1 MAKRKP
7 TEGRSELFL
16 PLPVGTVIRARY
28 RATHRGGALN
38 LYCGEDIAIHINPRP
53 DEGLVLNSHF
63 GGWGG
68 EERPEGY
75 PLVEYD
81 VEVVL
86 TVFVRAAD
94 FRIRAAV
101 TGETGGFTY
110 VYARRHPKGADLDRL
125 TFDIPNLL
133 ALSVQPRTV
142 AGDRE

>member
-1 MAKRKP
+1 MAKQKQSQP
-7 TEGRSELFL
+7 ARSELVL
-16 PLPVGTVIRARY
+16 PLPTGTVIRARY

-53 DEGLVLNSHF
+53 HEGLVLNSHF

-68 EERPEGY
+68 EERPGGY
-75 PLVEYD
+75 PFDEGA
-81 VEVVL
+81 EIVL

-101 TGETGGFTY
+101 AGDAEGFTY
-110 VYARRHPKGADLDRL
+110 LYARRHSKGADLDRL

-133 ALSVQPRTV
+133 ALSVQPRPV

>member
-1 MAKRKP
+1 MAKRKQ

-38 LYCGEDIAIHINPRP
+38 LYCGADIAIHINPRP

-68 EERPEGY
+68 EERPDGY
-75 PLVEYD
+75 PFD
-81 VEVVL
+81 DGAEVVL
-86 TVFVRAAD
+86 TVFVRATE

-101 TGETGGFTY
+101 AGDAEGFTY
-110 VYARRHPKGADLDRL
+110 LYARRHPKGADLDRL

-133 ALSVQPRTV
+133 ALSVQSRTV
-142 AGDRE
+142 AGERE

>member
-7 TEGRSELFL
+7 TESRSELFL
-16 PLPVGTVIRARY
+16 PLPAGAVIRARY
-28 RATHRGGALN
+28 RATRRGGALN

-53 DEGLVLNSHF
+53 GEGLVLNSHF

-68 EERPEGY
+68 EERPSGY
-75 PLVEYD
+75 PFD
-81 VEVVL
+81 DGAEVVL
-86 TVFVRAAD
+86 TVFVRATE

-101 TGETGGFTY
+101 AGGASGFTY

-125 TFDIPNLL
+125 TFDLPNLL

>member
-1 MAKRKP
+1 MAKRKT
-7 TEGRSELFL
+7 TEGRSELFVSL
-16 PLPVGTVIRARY
+16 PAGTVIRARY
-28 RATHRGGALN
+28 RATYRGGALN

-68 EERPEGY
+68 EERPDGY
-75 PLVEYD
+75 PFDEGA
-81 VEVVL
+81 EVVL
-86 TVFVRAAD
+86 TVFVRATE

-101 TGETGGFTY
+101 AGDAGGFTY

-133 ALSVQPRTV
+133 ALSVQPRT
-142 AGDRE
+142 AAPDAE